1 MKLEKPVNLTG
12 VEMRRRGG
20 GVKYC
25 ADVAEVWLYRVLL
38 YFALWFLSFFL
49 FFSSSNLNGR
59 RLDVYTWYGPSANL
73 ECRSEMCCT
82 QLAGNAG
89 PQNRQKFA
97 IWAPSH
103 NFVEIVGIYL
113 CNEGTYRQSEKN
125 LLNSNISPHVLP
137 YTIWRSS
144 AY

>member
-1 MKLEKPVNLTG
+1 
-12 VEMRRRGG
+12 MRRRGG

-25 ADVAEVWLYRVLL
+25 ADVAEVWLYRVLS

-49 FFSSSNLNGR
+49 LFSSSNPNGR
-59 RLDVYTWYGPSANL
+59 RLDAWYGPSANL
-73 ECRSEMCCT
+73 ECRSEMCCRPT

-89 PQNRQKFA
+89 SQNRQKFAIA

-113 CNEGTYRQSEKN
+113 CNEGTYRQSEKKLVKQQYLPTCPSLYN
-125 LLNSNISPHVLP
+125 MAKFGLLVPEIVLL
-137 YTIWRSS
+137 I
-144 AY
+144 